1 MRIESKLLCKI
12 QAQIKLFT
20 NTIYQSRYRLIFLR
34 LGNHSVLALIAL
46 IVIGG
51 ATRVMEAGLACPD
64 WPLCY
69 GTFLPL
75 NHMNLRVF
83 LEWFHRLDAFL
94 VGLLILSKFVLSII
108 WRKDL
113 PNWLPKTYSFL
124 VFLVIVQ
131 GSIGALT
138 VINLLNSYSVTAH
151 LLTAFLLLITTIIIN
166 QNLENNGVK
175 NSFIWWKIFLFFPL
189 ILTLMQSFLGVR
201 LSSTWSTQLC
211 LSFHE
216 NCLILDTHRLFAI
229 PISISIFSVL
239 AISIYKQN
247 LFRNN
252 WKYIC
257 SLVLLLI
264 TQIFLGILS
273 LKTNLGEPV
282 FVISHQLNASLLIA
296 ILTALIFRN
305 PHLNKKI
312 KQPFNSV
319 ILGSNS

>member
-1 MRIESKLLCKI
+1 MGTHC
-12 QAQIKLFT
+12 
-20 NTIYQSRYRLIFLR
+20 
-34 LGNHSVLALIAL
+34 VLALIAL

-94 VGLLILSKFVLSII
+94 VGLLILSEFILSIV

-113 PNWLPKTYSFL
+113 PNWLPKTYSLL

-166 QNLENNGVK
+166 QNL
-175 NSFIWWKIFLFFPL
+175 SL
-189 ILTLMQSFLGVR
+189 I
-201 LSSTWSTQLC
+201 
-211 LSFHE
+211 H
-216 NCLILDTHRLFAI
+216 I
-229 PISISIFSVL
+229 
-239 AISIYKQN
+239 
-247 LFRNN
+247 
-252 WKYIC
+252 
-257 SLVLLLI
+257 
-264 TQIFLGILS
+264 
-273 LKTNLGEPV
+273 
-282 FVISHQLNASLLIA
+282 
-296 ILTALIFRN
+296 
-305 PHLNKKI
+305 
-312 KQPFNSV
+312 
-319 ILGSNS
+319 

>member
-1 MRIESKLLCKI
+1 MFKNK
-12 QAQIKLFT
+12 
-20 NTIYQSRYRLIFLR
+20 IYQAKYKLVFLR

-94 VGLLILSKFVLSII
+94 VGLLILSKFILSII

-113 PNWLPKTYSFL
+113 PNWLPKTYSLL
-124 VFLVIVQ
+124 VFLVIFQ

-151 LLTAFLLLITTIIIN
+151 LLTAFLLLITTITIN
-166 QNLENNGVK
+166 QNLENNEFN
-175 NSFIWWKIFLFFPL
+175 NSMIWWKVLLFCPL
-189 ILTLMQSFLGVR
+189 SLTLVQSFIGVR
-201 LSSTWSTQLC
+201 LSSTWSAHLC
-211 LSFHE
+211 LSF
-216 NCLILDTHRLFAI
+216 NKQCLILDAHKLFAI
-229 PISISIFSVL
+229 PITLSILAIF

-247 LFRNN
+247 LFLKN
-252 WKYIC
+252 WKFLC
-257 SLVLLLI
+257 SLMLLLI
-264 TQIFLGILS
+264 SQIILGILS
-273 LKTNLGEPV
+273 IKTNLSEPI
-282 FVISHQLNASLLIA
+282 FIIGHQLNASLLIS
-296 ILTALIFRN
+296 ILTTLIFRN
-305 PHLNKKI
+305 PCLNKKI
-312 KQPFNSV
+312 NQPFNSV
-319 ILGSNS
+319 IVGFNS